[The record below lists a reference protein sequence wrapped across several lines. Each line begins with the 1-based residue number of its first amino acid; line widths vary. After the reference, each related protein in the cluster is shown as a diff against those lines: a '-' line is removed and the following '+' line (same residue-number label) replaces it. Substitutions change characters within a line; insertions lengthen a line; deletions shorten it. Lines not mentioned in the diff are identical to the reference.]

1 MPALRVDASGA
12 AAEAASNTN
21 DGVASATSPVSS
33 LSASTVQFLEKNKAV
48 SHLQELEMLGERA
61 RQQRIATEL
70 AAQKLM
76 DAEKE
81 YLQLEREGV
90 QLVAQTQARHGFVL
104 ASSDAMRP
112 IAAGTLTRPLAVE
125 AEPKQSKASL
135 PPPHHAV
142 QAAETK
148 GAPTSADSA
157 TISAAAKRDRPTTAD
172 LEAEIMRELAA
183 EGIVHPD
190 PSQWANDDV
199 GENNE
204 DTSAKASGT
213 AKEVTESDEAEVL
226 REVLEERQAAERA
239 ADQAA
244 QAKVAAAEH
253 QRAKAEH
260 ERNVAAEQQKQE
272 SKKKQDASVT
282 AEESRVKEEQ
292 EQRGAAEEARRQQVQ
307 DDERAAEESKQRR
320 SVRKAREELEAAEK
334 SRREATKGPAK
345 TAAEKAAE
353 AAEEEK
359 GSSDPFAGVKS
370 TPSTSHT
377 MKEVIIDG
385 ISCLYLTLNR
395 PAGADEVSIIAEV
408 RFVMV

>member
-12 AAEAASNTN
+12 AAEAASNTT
-21 DGVASATSPVSS
+21 DGVASASSPVSS

-48 SHLQELEMLGERA
+48 GHLQELEMLGERA
-61 RQQRIATEL
+61 RQQRIATEF

-90 QLVAQTQARHGFVL
+90 QLVAQTQARHGLVL
-104 ASSDAMRP
+104 ASSDATRP
-112 IAAGTLTRPLAVE
+112 IAAGSLTRPLAVE
-125 AEPKQSKASL
+125 AEPKQSKAS
-135 PPPHHAV
+135 V
-142 QAAETK
+142 QIAEAK

-157 TISAAAKRDRPTTAD
+157 TISAAAKRVRPTTAD

-183 EGIVHPD
+183 EGIVHPN

-199 GENNE
+199 GENND
-204 DTSAKASGT
+204 DTSAEASGS
-213 AKEVTESDEAEVL
+213 AKEVTESEEAEVL
-226 REVLEERQAAERA
+226 QEQLEERQAAERA

-253 QRAKAEH
+253 QRVKAEH

-272 SKKKQDASVT
+272 SKKKHDELEK
-282 AEESRVKEEQ
+282 AEERRAKEEQ
-292 EQRGAAEEARRQQVQ
+292 EQREAAEGATRQQVQ
-307 DDERAAEESKQRR
+307 EEERAAEESRQRR
-320 SVRKAREELEAAEK
+320 SVRKAQEELEATEK
-334 SRREATKGPAK
+334 SRREATKRPA
-345 TAAEKAAE
+345 ENAAE
-353 AAEEEK
+353 ASQNEK
-359 GSSDPFAGVKS
+359 GSSDPFAGVTS

-385 ISCLYLTLNR
+385 ISCLYLTINR
-395 PAGADEVSIIAEV
+395 PAGSDEVSIIAEV